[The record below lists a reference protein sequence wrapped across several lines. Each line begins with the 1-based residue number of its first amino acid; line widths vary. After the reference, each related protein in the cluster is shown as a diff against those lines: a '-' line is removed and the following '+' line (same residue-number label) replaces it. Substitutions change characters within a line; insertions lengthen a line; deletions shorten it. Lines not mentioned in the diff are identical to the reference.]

1 MRITRETIVTFIL
14 KPWRILWLALILVG
28 CIMPANSQNDQRQAA
43 FSLEQQGK
51 NAEAEDAWSALSKAQ
66 PSNPE
71 PYAHLGLLE
80 ARQEHY
86 AEAVAFYRKA
96 MALNPT
102 MPRLRFNLGLAYFK
116 AGDYKNALDQL
127 KPLLKTLSPTSDE
140 AQRLTILIGM
150 SHYGLG
156 EFAAADPYLKRA
168 AEIDAQNLPLLLT
181 LAHSCLLSRQYQC
194 VLDAF
199 HRIVAQ
205 NPESA
210 EAHMLAGEALDEMQ
224 EPVDAVR
231 ELRAAVLAN
240 PQEPNVHFG
249 LGYLLWT
256 QGKTEDAAHEFQAEL
271 ANDPEHLQAMVYLA
285 DSQIQMN
292 RMEDARPL
300 LEQVVKINPANS
312 MGHLDL
318 GIVYMEAGRKQDALR
333 EMKAA
338 AALDPNSVK
347 AHWRL
352 ARLYRSMGKTAE
364 ANAELAKSKRINEA
378 ADEGLLKAMSKVP
391 KPRTVPEGSNGA
403 AEK

>member
-1 MRITRETIVTFIL
+1 
-14 KPWRILWLALILVG
+14 
-28 CIMPANSQNDQRQAA
+28 MPAGSQNDRRQAA
-43 FSLEQQGK
+43 FSLEQQGRI
-51 NAEAEDAWSALSKAQ
+51 AEAEDAWSTLSKAQ

-86 AEAVAFYRKA
+86 AEAIAFYRKA
-96 MALNPT
+96 MAINPT

-116 AGDYKNALDQL
+116 AGDYRNALAQL
-127 KPLLKTLSPTSDE
+127 KPLLKPLPPASDE

-150 SHYGLG
+150 SHYGLS
-156 EFAAADPYLKRA
+156 EFAAAGPYLKHA
-168 AEIDAQNLPLLLT
+168 ADIDAQNLPLLLT
-181 LAHSCLLSRQYQC
+181 LAHSCLLSKQYQC
-194 VLDAF
+194 VLDEF
-199 HRIVAQ
+199 HRIIAL
-205 NPESA
+205 NPDSA

-240 PQEPNVHFG
+240 PKEPSVHFG

-256 QGKTEDAAHEFQAEL
+256 QGKTEEAAQEFQAEL
-271 ANDPEHLQAMVYLA
+271 ANDPEHLQAIVYLA

-292 RMEDARPL
+292 RMEDALPL
-300 LEQVVKINPANS
+300 LEKVVKINPANS

-318 GIVYMEAGRKQDALR
+318 GIVYMEAGRKEDALR
-333 EMKAA
+333 ELKAT

-364 ANAELAKSKRINEA
+364 ASAELAKSKRINEV

-391 KPRTVPEGSNGA
+391 KRSSVPKGANSAA
-403 AEK
+403 AEKQR